1 MTARS
6 TRRTL
11 AWLSLGVATMLG
23 AIATTFATRGLV
35 RFDAGPVGRWLVL
48 GVAYGGVALGAWWTL
63 RESERWSLRARVA
76 SIVLQTVGG
85 LVDESLLYLVA
96 LQLPFVLPTRWG
108 VPWLLGQVAVT
119 VPAFVAVVLDR
130 LEADPTQMP
139 IEMLATVVAGLE
151 IGWQSFAFFVGRIAF
166 LADSRAEELAR
177 MQGALAERTRLEERL
192 AISRELHDV
201 VGHHLAALAV
211 NLDLAR
217 RLQPEGPAAAPLSD
231 AREIASSLLADVR
244 DVVGRMRATPQTT
257 LAAELRSLAEGAH
270 GLALVWTVEVEPVVP
285 HAHAIARC
293 VREAMTNA
301 WRHGRATELR
311 VDVTRDDG
319 VVVRWRDDGVTEISE
334 GPITEGHGLR
344 GMRERVEELGGTLV
358 FEGGPGFP
366 AVLRLPDGA

>member
-23 AIATTFATRGLV
+23 AIAATLATRGLV
-35 RFDAGPVGRWLVL
+35 RFDAGPIGRWLVL
-48 GVAYGGVALGAWWTL
+48 AFAYGGVALGAWWTL

-76 SIVLQTVGG
+76 SIVLQTAGG
-85 LVDESLLYLVA
+85 FVDESLLYVVA

-108 VPWLLGQVAVT
+108 LPWLCGQIAVT
-119 VPAFVAVVLDR
+119 VPAFVTVVLDR
-130 LEADPTQMP
+130 LEAEPTPTPMP
-139 IEMLATVVAGLE
+139 IEMLVAVVAGLE
-151 IGWQSFAFFVGRIAF
+151 VGWQSFAFFVGRIAF

-177 MQGALAERTRLEERL
+177 MQEVLAERTRLEERL

-217 RLQPEGPAAAPLSD
+217 RLQPDGPAGAALGD

-244 DVVGRMRATPQTT
+244 EVVGHLRSTPQTT
-257 LAAELRSLAEGAH
+257 LAAELRALAEGAH
-270 GLALVWTVEVEPVVP
+270 GLTLEWTVEVEPVVP

-301 WRHGRATELR
+301 LRHGRATALR
-311 VDVTRDDG
+311 VHVTRDDG
-319 VVVRWRDDGVTEISE
+319 VVVRWRDDGVGATEV
-334 GPITEGHGLR
+334 TEGHGLR
-344 GMRERVEELGGTLV
+344 GIRERVEELGGTLV

-366 AVLRLPDGA
+366 VVLRLPESA